1 MQASSGIK
9 KHGQKAVYTLF
20 SELCQLDDM
29 SVFGPL
35 SVESITKEQKKAS
48 LQASNLIKEKRH
60 GKIKGQ
66 SCEVGRPQIK
76 MFSKEETILP
86 AVSADALLMTLIIKD
101 LEQRDVSTADVQGAC
116 LN

>member
-9 KHGQKAVYTLF
+9 KHGQKAVYALF

-48 LQASNLIKEKRH
+48 LQASNLIK
-60 GKIKGQ
+60 
-66 SCEVGRPQIK
+66 
-76 MFSKEETILP
+76 
-86 AVSADALLMTLIIKD
+86 
-101 LEQRDVSTADVQGAC
+101 
-116 LN
+116 